1 MEKEQV
7 KLKIK
12 DLIWSEHI
20 NKYKNKFLAEEI
32 YIRGSDDNFV
42 KAFINQNGCCI
53 NCKTKFEITVRDVIK
68 LVLND
73 KNQIICKKCVD
84 NLSLKNI
91 KDFSYITEESD
102 DAISIIDHS
111 KREKIKWIIKK

>member
-1 MEKEQV
+1 MEKKQV

-42 KAFINQNGCCI
+42 KAFIDQEGCCI

-73 KNQIICKKCVD
+73 KKQMICKRCAD
-84 NLSLKNI
+84 DLNLKNI
-91 KDFSYITEESD
+91 KDFSYTMEESD
-102 DAISIIDHS
+102 DATSIIDHS
-111 KREKIKWIIKK
+111 KGGKIKWIIKK

>member
-32 YIRGSDDNFV
+32 YIRGSDDNF
-42 KAFINQNGCCI
+42 KSLYQS
-53 NCKTKFEITVRDVIK
+53 KWLLYK
-68 LVLND
+68 L
-73 KNQIICKKCVD
+73 
-84 NLSLKNI
+84 
-91 KDFSYITEESD
+91 
-102 DAISIIDHS
+102 
-111 KREKIKWIIKK
+111 